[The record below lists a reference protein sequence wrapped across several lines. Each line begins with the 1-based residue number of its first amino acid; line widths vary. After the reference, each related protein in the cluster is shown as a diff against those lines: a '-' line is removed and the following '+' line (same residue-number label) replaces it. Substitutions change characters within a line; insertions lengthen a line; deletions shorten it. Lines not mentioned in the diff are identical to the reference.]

1 MSRLWYNKTPSMW
14 EEALPIGNGRIG
26 GMVYADACQDKI
38 VLNEETLWSGGPE
51 GKGVQHSMEDIEKIR
66 TLIRNKEYDKSDPA
80 ISDFMDGDHTQLY
93 MTLGELNIKDTTRHN
108 RDITDY
114 ERELSLDNA
123 VVSCK
128 YKHKGY
134 DYKREYF
141 ASLADDV
148 MVIKVTGF
156 DLFATINLDCWLE
169 CDVKYV
175 NDTVTI
181 VGRAPT
187 NFFPNSF
194 VNKFEYDENKESIPF
209 MVEMKIFTDRFV
221 AGMGKNIDVAGASY
235 FTIVY
240 SIATGFN
247 GFDKLP
253 QSQGKDYKKE
263 CHEKLMNALKYS
275 YDELKQ
281 RHIDAYK
288 KLYDRVEVCIDG
300 DDYENVPTDVRIENV
315 KNGVVDNKLTQLLFD
330 YGRYLLISGSQ
341 PGGQPTTL
349 QGIWTKDLIS
359 PWYSNYTININTQM
373 NYWAAEQVNL
383 PECHMPVFDMV
394 EDFSKKGNHFG
405 LPGWNTAHNT
415 DIWRFNSEAT
425 KGVCWGF
432 WEMGGFWLARHIY
445 EHYLYTQDKAFIKK
459 YADVLDGIYDF
470 LTGWLTR
477 DEYGRLT
484 TCPSTTPE
492 NSFIY
497 NGIVA
502 AAAEGAAMDLSIII
516 DYLTYMIELSPIIGK
531 DKEKYEKMMS
541 EMKPLSIGS
550 DGRLLEYGEEFE
562 EFEPGHRHLSHLY
575 GVYPACIIKE
585 GTDLFEA
592 AKKAMEGRIANNID
606 LCGWTYAWLVSLY
619 SRFKDGEKANFY
631 IKGMFKNVI
640 FPNLFDSC
648 PPFQIDGNYGICA
661 GICEM
666 LMQSH
671 TGTIELIPAIPKEW
685 KSGHVKG
692 MKARGGKTV
701 SFAWKDGKII
711 SSEIV

>member
-1 MSRLWYNKTPSMW
+1 
-14 EEALPIGNGRIG
+14 
-26 GMVYADACQDKI
+26 
-38 VLNEETLWSGGPE
+38 
-51 GKGVQHSMEDIEKIR
+51 
-66 TLIRNKEYDKSDPA
+66 
-80 ISDFMDGDHTQLY
+80 
-93 MTLGELNIKDTTRHN
+93 
-108 RDITDY
+108 
-114 ERELSLDNA
+114 
-123 VVSCK
+123 
-128 YKHKGY
+128 
-134 DYKREYF
+134 
-141 ASLADDV
+141 
-148 MVIKVTGF
+148 
-156 DLFATINLDCWLE
+156 
-169 CDVKYV
+169 
-175 NDTVTI
+175 
-181 VGRAPT
+181 
-187 NFFPNSF
+187 
-194 VNKFEYDENKESIPF
+194 
-209 MVEMKIFTDRFV
+209 
-221 AGMGKNIDVAGASY
+221 
-235 FTIVY
+235 
-240 SIATGFN
+240 
-247 GFDKLP
+247 
-253 QSQGKDYKKE
+253 
-263 CHEKLMNALKYS
+263 MNALKYS
-275 YDELKQ
+275 YEELKQ
-281 RHIDAYK
+281 RHIAAYK

-330 YGRYLLISGSQ
+330 YGR
-341 PGGQPTTL
+341 
-349 QGIWTKDLIS
+349 
-359 PWYSNYTININTQM
+359 
-373 NYWAAEQVNL
+373 
-383 PECHMPVFDMV
+383 
-394 EDFSKKGNHFG
+394 
-405 LPGWNTAHNT
+405 
-415 DIWRFNSEAT
+415 
-425 KGVCWGF
+425 
-432 WEMGGFWLARHIY
+432 
-445 EHYLYTQDKAFIKK
+445 
-459 YADVLDGIYDF
+459 
-470 LTGWLTR
+470 
-477 DEYGRLT
+477 LT
-484 TCPSTTPE
+484 TCSSTAPE

-516 DYLTYMIELSPIIGK
+516 DYLTYMIELSPIIGN
-531 DKEKYEKMMS
+531 DKEKYEKMLS

-575 GVYPACIIKE
+575 GVYPAYIIKE

-592 AKKAMEGRIANNID
+592 ARKAMEGRIANNID